1 MRGLSMTR
9 LAALFCLIAL
19 VAAPARA
26 QEVSLPETL
35 AQAMEGKTVPAVG
48 ILVIRDGKV
57 VGQAVRGVRRIGEAA
72 PVALSDRW
80 NIGSDAKAL
89 TATLIGRLVE
99 RGKLRWDTPLAK
111 MLPELAG
118 TMRPEYRDVTL
129 LELLSHRA
137 GLPENT
143 GDMAFFTTFYA
154 DTRPLPAQRLAY
166 ITRAL
171 TEAPVGPARG
181 ESSYSNTG
189 LILAGVI
196 AERVMGKPF
205 EQLMRDEVF
214 RPLGMASADYSQA
227 PGAGEP
233 FGHLDG
239 RVSTT
244 AEANPQIITP
254 AGGLRLSLA
263 DWGRFAV
270 DQMEG
275 ERGRG
280 KLLKAETYKLLHTPQ
295 GDTIDALGW
304 GVPPAIAGRQGPVL
318 THGGS
323 DGNWFAF
330 ICLFPGSENG
340 VLVVANAAE
349 SMGGD
354 AAVKTAAR
362 ALIVTLAPPVPA
374 APAAP

>member
-1 MRGLSMTR
+1 MTR

-57 VGQAVRGVRRIGEAA
+57 VGQAVRGVRRIGEPA

-143 GDMAFFTTFYA
+143 GDMAFFNTFYA

-166 ITRAL
+166 VTRAL

-189 LILAGVI
+189 LMLAGVI

-214 RPLGMASADYSQA
+214 RPLGMTSADYSQA

-270 DQMEG
+270 DQLEG

-304 GVPPAIAGRQGPVL
+304 GAPPAIAGRQGPVL

>member
-1 MRGLSMTR
+1 MSRLLALICLVA
-9 LAALFCLIAL
+9 LAAS
-19 VAAPARA
+19 PARA
-26 QEVSLPETL
+26 QELSLPDVL
-35 AQAMEGKTVPAVG
+35 AQAMDGKTVPAMG

-57 VGQAVRGVRRIGEAA
+57 VGQAVRGVRRIGEPA
-72 PVALSDRW
+72 PVVLADRW
-80 NIGSDAKAL
+80 NIGSDGKAL
-89 TATLIGRLVE
+89 TATLIARLVE
-99 RGKLRWDTPLAK
+99 RGVLHWDTPLAK
-111 MLPELAG
+111 MLPDLAA

-143 GDMAFFTTFYA
+143 GDMTFFNTFYS

-166 ITRAL
+166 VKQAL

-196 AERVMGKPF
+196 AERTTGKPF

-214 RPLGMASADYSQA
+214 RPLGMTSADYSQA
-227 PGAGEP
+227 PAAGEP

-244 AEANPQIITP
+244 AEANPQIISP
-254 AGGLRLSLA
+254 AGGVRLSLA

-270 DQMEG
+270 DQLEG
-275 ERGRG
+275 EQGRG
-280 KLLKAETYKLLHTPQ
+280 KLLKAETYRLLHAPQ
-295 GDTIDALGW
+295 GETIYALGW
-304 GVPPAIAGRQGPVL
+304 GVPPTIAGRMGPAL

-330 ICLFPGSENG
+330 ICLFPGGENG

-354 AAVKTAAR
+354 AAAKAAFK
-362 ALIVTLAPPVPA
+362 AVVGSLAPS

>member
-1 MRGLSMTR
+1 MSRLLALVCLVA
-9 LAALFCLIAL
+9 LAASP
-19 VAAPARA
+19 VRA
-26 QEVSLPETL
+26 QEPSLPEVL
-35 AQAMEGKTVPAVG
+35 VQAMDGKTVPAMG

-57 VGQAVRGVRRIGEAA
+57 VGQAVRGVRRIGEPA
-72 PVALSDRW
+72 PVVLSDRW

-99 RGKLRWDTPLAK
+99 HGKLRWDTPLAT
-111 MLPELAG
+111 MLPDLAAD
-118 TMRPEYRDVTL
+118 MRPEYRDVTL

-143 GDMAFFTTFYA
+143 GDMTFFNTFYSDA
-154 DTRPLPAQRLAY
+154 RPLPAQRLAY
-166 ITRAL
+166 VKRAL

-196 AERVMGKPF
+196 AEQVTGKPF

-214 RPLGMASADYSQA
+214 KPLGMTSADYSQA

-233 FGHLDG
+233 FGHVDG
-239 RVSTT
+239 RVATT
-244 AEANPQIITP
+244 ADANPQIITP
-254 AGGLRLSLA
+254 AGGLRLALA

-275 ERGRG
+275 EQGRG
-280 KLLKAETYKLLHTPQ
+280 KLFKAETYRLLHTPQ
-295 GDTIDALGW
+295 GETIYALGW
-304 GVPPAIAGRQGPVL
+304 GVPPVIAGRQGPAL

-340 VLVVANAAE
+340 VLVVANAAD

-354 AAVKTAAR
+354 AAAKAAFK
-362 ALIVTLAPPVPA
+362 AVVDTLAPPVA
-374 APAAP
+374 TAP